1 MKKFKWLFFFLL
13 LAVAFS
19 LGVYTAPY
27 LNGTTQWVQSLPNVS
42 NWDLNWNPL
51 PFLMAL
57 SMSTILTIIKVVLAL
72 IGWFI
77 WSKTRKLNLVKL
89 SGLLLFVLSV
99 ISLLPMLFAVG
110 MIALALLFVTKTRKK
125 QTIME

>member
-1 MKKFKWLFFFLL
+1 MKKLKWLLFFLL

-27 LNGTTQWVQSLPNVS
+27 LNGTTQWVQPLPNVS
-42 NWDLNWNPL
+42 NWNVNYNPL

-57 SMSTILTIIKVVLAL
+57 SMSTILTIIKIITAF
-72 IGWFI
+72 IGWLL
-77 WSKTRKLNLVKL
+77 WSKTKKLNLVKL
-89 SGLLLFVLSV
+89 SGLLLFTFSI

-110 MIALALLFVTKTRKK
+110 LIGLALFLVTKSKK
-125 QTIME
+125 RRTIME

>member
-1 MKKFKWLFFFLL
+1 MKKLKWLLFFLL

-27 LNGTTQWVQSLPNVS
+27 LNGTTQWVQSLPDVS
-42 NWDLNWNPL
+42 NWNVHYNPL

-57 SMSTILTIIKVVLAL
+57 SMSTILTIIKIVTAF
-72 IGWFI
+72 IGWLL
-77 WSKTRKLNLVKL
+77 WSKTKKLNLVKL
-89 SGLLLFVLSV
+89 SGLLLFAFSI

-110 MIALALLFVTKTRKK
+110 MIGLALFLVTKSRKR
-125 QTIME
+125 TIME

>member
-1 MKKFKWLFFFLL
+1 LKKLKWLLFFLL

-27 LNGTTQWVQSLPNVS
+27 LNGTTQWVQTLPNVS
-42 NWDLNWNPL
+42 NWNVNYNPL

-57 SMSTILTIIKVVLAL
+57 SMSTILTIIKIVTAF
-72 IGWFI
+72 IGWLL
-77 WSKTRKLNLVKL
+77 WSKTKKLNLVKI
-89 SGLLLFVLSV
+89 SGLLLFAFSV

-110 MIALALLFVTKTRKK
+110 MIGLALFLVTKSRKR
-125 QTIME
+125 TIME

>member
-1 MKKFKWLFFFLL
+1 MKKLKWLLFFLL

-27 LNGTTQWVQSLPNVS
+27 LNGTTQWGQSLPNVS
-42 NWDLNWNPL
+42 NWNVNYNPL

-57 SMSTILTIIKVVLAL
+57 SMSTILTIIKIVTAF
-72 IGWFI
+72 IGWLL
-77 WSKTRKLNLVKL
+77 WSKTKKLNLVKI
-89 SGLLLFVLSV
+89 SGLLLFAFSV

-110 MIALALLFVTKTRKK
+110 IIGLALFLVTKSRKR
-125 QTIME
+125 TILE

>member
-1 MKKFKWLFFFLL
+1 LKKLKWLLFFLL

-27 LNGTTQWVQSLPNVS
+27 LNGTTQWVQTLPNVS
-42 NWDLNWNPL
+42 NWNVNYNPL

-57 SMSTILTIIKVVLAL
+57 SMSTILTIIKIVTAF
-72 IGWFI
+72 IGWLL
-77 WSKTRKLNLVKL
+77 WSKTKKLNLVKI
-89 SGLLLFVLSV
+89 SGLLLFAFSV

-110 MIALALLFVTKTRKK
+110 IIGLALFLVTKSRKR
-125 QTIME
+125 TIME

>member
-1 MKKFKWLFFFLL
+1 LKKIKWLLFFLL

-42 NWDLNWNPL
+42 NWNINYNPL

-57 SMSTILTIIKVVLAL
+57 SMSTILTIFKIVTAF
-72 IGWFI
+72 IGWLL
-77 WSKTRKLNLVKL
+77 WSKTKKLNLVKL
-89 SGLLLFVLSV
+89 SGLLLFAFSI

-110 MIALALLFVTKTRKK
+110 IIGLALFLVTKSRKR
-125 QTIME
+125 TIME

>member
-1 MKKFKWLFFFLL
+1 MKKLKWLLFFLL

-27 LNGTTQWVQSLPNVS
+27 LNGTTQWVQTLPNVS
-42 NWDLNWNPL
+42 NWNVNYNPL

-57 SMSTILTIIKVVLAL
+57 SMSTILTIIKIVTAF
-72 IGWFI
+72 IGWLL
-77 WSKTRKLNLVKL
+77 WSKTKKLNLVKI
-89 SGLLLFVLSV
+89 SGLLLFAFSV

-110 MIALALLFVTKTRKK
+110 MIGLALFLVTKSRKR
-125 QTIME
+125 TIME

>member
-1 MKKFKWLFFFLL
+1 LKKLKWLLFFLL

-27 LNGTTQWVQSLPNVS
+27 LNGTTQWVQALPNVS
-42 NWDLNWNPL
+42 NWNANYNPL

-57 SMSTILTIIKVVLAL
+57 SMSTILTIIKIVTAF
-72 IGWFI
+72 IGWLL
-77 WSKTRKLNLVKL
+77 WSKTKKLNLVKI
-89 SGLLLFVLSV
+89 SGLLLFAFSV

-110 MIALALLFVTKTRKK
+110 IIGLALFLVTKSRKR
-125 QTIME
+125 TIME

>member
-1 MKKFKWLFFFLL
+1 MKKLKWLLFFLL

-42 NWDLNWNPL
+42 NWNVNYNPL

-57 SMSTILTIIKVVLAL
+57 SMSTILTIIKIVTAF
-72 IGWFI
+72 IGWLI
-77 WSKTRKLNLVKL
+77 WSKTKKLNLVKL
-89 SGLLLFVLSV
+89 SGLLLFAFSV

-110 MIALALLFVTKTRKK
+110 IIGLALFLVTKRRKR
-125 QTIME
+125 TIME